1 MKKAI
6 QIMSLRNVE
15 SYKHEFLEYAVALV
29 FFRAPRFRNFLLAHL
44 EKSENLI
51 GQEKALAAVDE

>member
-1 MKKAI
+1 
-6 QIMSLRNVE
+6 MSLRNVE
-15 SYKHEFLEYAVALV
+15 SYKREFLEYAVALV
-29 FFRAPRFRNFLLAHL
+29 FFRAPRFRNFLLFHL